1 MKKFDQMNIL
11 ICLDNSAFTETILA
25 FTKSFVSELKRTE
38 ITVLHIVDETL
49 FFSTTGFEVQLGEIL
64 SGESK
69 ELKGLCEKYLG
80 GNVKFVEEYGIPKLV
95 ADDMLPQIDHDLL
108 VVGSHGRHGLA
119 GRIMGGFAEHIL
131 SITEKPVIF
140 IP

>member
-1 MKKFDQMNIL
+1 MKIL
-11 ICLDNSAFTETILA
+11 ICLDYSSFTEKILA
-25 FTKSFVSELKRTE
+25 VTKELVTQFKSTG

-64 SGESK
+64 NGESK
-69 ELKGLCEKYLG
+69 EIKGLCEKYLG
-80 GNVKFVEEYGIPKLV
+80 EGVKFVEEYGIPKLV
-95 ADDMLPQIDHDLL
+95 ADDMLAEIDHDLL
-108 VVGSHGRHGLA
+108 LVGSHGRHGLA

-131 SITEKPVIF
+131 SITKKPVIF